1 MMSSRVIIQKLK
13 AAGWYKVRSE
23 GDHFHFAHDEKP
35 GLVTVK
41 HPAKD
46 LGIDLIKKMEKQA
59 GMKLR

>member
-1 MMSSRVIIQKLK
+1 MISSREVIKRLR
-13 AAGWYKVRSE
+13 AAGWYKVRSK
-23 GDHFHFAHDEKP
+23 GDHEHYAHDEKP

-46 LGIDLIKKMEKQA
+46 LGIKLIEYMEKQA